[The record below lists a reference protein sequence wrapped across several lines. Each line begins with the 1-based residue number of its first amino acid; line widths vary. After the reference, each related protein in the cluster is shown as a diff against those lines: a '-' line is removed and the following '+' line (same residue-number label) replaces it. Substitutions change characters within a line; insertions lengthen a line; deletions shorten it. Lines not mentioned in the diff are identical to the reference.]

1 MHSERHVGLWMVGGA
16 ALAFL
21 YVPLA
26 VMGILSFNDAA
37 LSMKWQGWT
46 LKWYERLVGNQ
57 ALWASLMVSLKVAIW
72 SSLVATI
79 VGLCAAVAL
88 ERRKVRGLESTLLLP
103 LVVPEIMMGV
113 GFMLCFAILK
123 VPLGITTVILAHAAF
138 NTPLVAVL
146 IRSRLRKLDASL
158 EEAAR
163 DLGATPA
170 QAFWRVT
177 LPMLRPAILGAAL
190 LTFTVSLDDFLVT
203 FFTSGPGAT
212 TLPLR
217 VYSLIRSGVTPE
229 INALSSVMVLASMLL
244 VLGAVLL
251 QRDRT
256 AR

>member
-1 MHSERHVGLWMVGGA
+1 MGLWLLGGL

-21 YVPLA
+21 YLPLA

-37 LSMKWQGWT
+37 LSMKWHGWT
-46 LKWYERLVGNQ
+46 LKWYDRLLGNQ
-57 ALWASLMVSLKVAIW
+57 ALWASLIVSLKVAFW

-79 VGLCAAVAL
+79 LGVCAAVAV
-88 ERRKVRGLESTLLLP
+88 ERRKLPGLESTLILP

-113 GFMLCFAILK
+113 GFMLCFAIVK
-123 VPLGITTVILAHAAF
+123 VPLGIATVILAHAAF

-146 IRSRLRKLDASL
+146 IRSRLRKLDPSL

-163 DLGATPA
+163 DLGATQA

-190 LTFTVSLDDFLVT
+190 LAFTVSLDDFLVT

-229 INALSSVMVLASMLL
+229 INALSSAMVLASMLL

-251 QRDRT
+251 QRDHTDR
-256 AR
+256 